1 MKSIEHSCTPWMTRN
16 SSAHLQREREDTM
29 MHGFVWTTMLSCLG
43 TPLLLHIQPRPKLL
57 FCQQSVPG
65 NTATG
70 EPSCV
75 VIWSLVDP
83 SKASSVG
90 TMYHFNAQYVAI
102 NRTVV
107 VVGGEQDQCCQRGRF
122 TMGTDGHVWH
132 QVGGLKLN
140 GNICIYDWQ
149 WFGRVVR
156 TVVGHLH
163 QVGVLTKQY
172 GSNSSGL
179 DATLD

>member
-16 SSAHLQREREDTM
+16 SSAHLQRERGHDDA
-29 MHGFVWTTMLSCLG
+29 W
-43 TPLLLHIQPRPKLL
+43 
-57 FCQQSVPG
+57 FCMNNDVVVPWDSAAAAHS
-65 NTATG
+65 TAPEAPFLPAVSAWQHYTG